1 MKTQVEIAR
10 EIATAAHEGQIDKA
24 GRPYIEHPAHVAA
37 ALAGQGADE
46 VIQAA
51 AWLHDVVEATPL
63 TFDDLAAHGVA
74 PQIIDALRLLTH
86 DKSVPYMD
94 YIRAIGANPMA
105 RAVKLA
111 DLCHNSDLSR
121 IAAPTATDYQ
131 RVEKYQQAIALL
143 KTVKMVAL

>member
-24 GRPYIEHPAHVAA
+24 GHPYIEHPAHVAA
-37 ALAGQGADE
+37 ALAVQGADE
-46 VIQAA
+46 ATQAA
-51 AWLHDVVEATPL
+51 AWLHDVVEDTPL
-63 TFDDLAAHGVA
+63 TFDDLAARGIASRV
-74 PQIIDALRLLTH
+74 IDALRLLTH

-94 YIRAIGANPMA
+94 YIRAIGANSMA

-111 DLCHNSDLSR
+111 DLRRNSDLSR

-143 KTVKMVAL
+143 EAIGTTAL